1 MDSANE
7 EKEDVKKVDE
17 IDEVVAL
24 M

>member
-7 EKEDVKKVDE
+7 EEEDVKKVDK